1 MVLEFCPQRKGWLSA
16 LREGPEMRVHLSVVI
31 KCRTVRLSVVKKSED
46 FKTTDKLFL
55 SHENVAFAPSPP
67 KRKPMDH
74 STL

>member
-1 MVLEFCPQRKGWLSA
+1 VVLELRSPRKGGLSA

-31 KCRTVRLSVVKKSED
+31 KCRTVRLSVVKKTED
-46 FKTTDKLFL
+46 FKTTDKFFL